1 MFNIVEGLIIG
12 VGAGVT
18 TTVILG
24 VWRWLMRFKDRRE
37 QITFIRD
44 LVTDQME
51 HTLFATDLPPP
62 ARGENPVSAD
72 SVRYALF
79 RNFQIDLQV
88 ALSSRATLLTYKE
101 VSSLQKIL
109 ANRDWVMT
117 DLTLHERKIMPLTIA
132 QSFCD
137 QLQSLCWLD
146 LHINRDRQ

>member
-18 TTVILG
+18 TAVILG
-24 VWRWLMRFKDRRE
+24 VWRWRIRFKDRRE
-37 QITFIRD
+37 QITYIRD
-44 LVTDQME
+44 LVTDQIE
-51 HTLFATDLPPP
+51 RTLSATDLPPP
-62 ARGENPVSAD
+62 APGENPVSAG

-88 ALSSRATLLTYKE
+88 ALSSRATSLTYKE

-109 ANRDWVMT
+109 VKGDRLMT

-132 QSFCD
+132 QSFCN
-137 QLQSLCWLD
+137 QLQSLCWLE
-146 LHINRDRQ
+146 LQINRDRQ

>member
-44 LVTDQME
+44 LVTDQIE
-51 HTLFATDLPPP
+51 HILSATDLPPP

-88 ALSSRATLLTYKE
+88 ALSSRATLFTYKE

-109 ANRDWVMT
+109 ANRDWVMA

-137 QLQSLCWLD
+137 QLQSLCWLE
-146 LHINRDRQ
+146 LPNNQNRQ

>member
-1 MFNIVEGLIIG
+1 MFNTVEGLIIG

-24 VWRWLMRFKDRRE
+24 VWRWRIRFKDRRE

-44 LVTDQME
+44 LVTDQIE
-51 HTLFATDLPPP
+51 RILSATDLPPP
-62 ARGENPVSAD
+62 ALGEDPVSAG

-88 ALSSRATLLTYKE
+88 ALSSRVTSLTYKE

-109 ANRDWVMT
+109 MKGDRLMT
-117 DLTLHERKIMPLTIA
+117 ELKLHEHKMMPLTIA

-146 LHINRDRQ
+146 IQKNRDQQ